1 MHEFG
6 RRKGLAPKLKRSSDL
21 RRRTGGAGE
30 TLVPGSGWMS
40 RRLTEKRPAVGIT
53 IGNLTLDAPV
63 ILAPM
68 SGVTDQAFRRLVKG
82 FGAGLV
88 VSEMIASNAMIR
100 QMQESVKESRKMSG
114 DCAAEYPLSVQLAG
128 SDPEVMAE
136 AAKLNADRGAAVIDI
151 NFGCPAKKVTNKACG
166 SAIMQDER
174 LAGRIMAAVVAAV
187 DIAVTV
193 KMRTGW
199 NLDNRNAPSV
209 ARIAEDC
216 GVQMLTVHGR
226 TRCQKYA
233 GEADWHFVRAVKDAV
248 RLPVVVNGDIVT
260 VEDAVEARARSG
272 ADGVMIGRGA
282 YGRPWFLQQV
292 IDYLRDGK
300 VTPAPTLERRLAVM
314 LEHYEGL
321 LALYGQRHGVRIARK
336 HLGWYARGLEGA
348 AEFRSHMNREEDPA
362 RVRSMIRALFDA
374 SLEKAA
380 A

>member
-1 MHEFG
+1 MGFSIG
-6 RRKGLAPKLKRSSDL
+6 KIDLKD
-21 RRRTGGAGE
+21 
-30 TLVPGSGWMS
+30 
-40 RRLTEKRPAVGIT
+40 
-53 IGNLTLDAPV
+53 PV

-68 SGVTDQAFRRLVKG
+68 SGVTDQVFRSLVKD
-82 FGAGLV
+82 FGVGLV

-100 QMQESVKESRKMSG
+100 QMQDSVKESRKMSG

-136 AAKLNADRGAAVIDI
+136 AAKLNADRGAAIIDI

-187 DIAVTV
+187 DLPVTV

-199 NLDNRNAPSV
+199 NQENRNAPSL
-209 ARIAEDC
+209 ARVAEDC
-216 GVQMLTVHGR
+216 GIQMLTVHGR
-226 TRCQKYA
+226 TRAQKYA
-233 GEADWHFVRAVKDAV
+233 GEADWHFVRQVKDAV
-248 RLPVVVNGDIVT
+248 GLPVVVNGDIVT
-260 VEDAVEARARSG
+260 VEDAAEAMQSSG

-282 YGRPWFLQQV
+282 YGRPWFPRQV
-292 IDYLRDGK
+292 IDYLRDG
-300 VTPAPTLERRLAVM
+300 TRTAEPNLARRVDVM

-321 LALYGQRHGVRIARK
+321 LTLYGAHHGVRIARK
-336 HLGWYARGLEGA
+336 HLCWYAKGFDGA
-348 AEFRSHMNREEDPA
+348 ADFRARMNREEDPA
-362 RVRSMIRALFDA
+362 LVKDMIRTLLTP

>member
-1 MHEFG
+1 MG
-6 RRKGLAPKLKRSSDL
+6 MGMGIAIGKLKL
-21 RRRTGGAGE
+21 E
-30 TLVPGSGWMS
+30 
-40 RRLTEKRPAVGIT
+40 
-53 IGNLTLDAPV
+53 APV

-68 SGVTDQAFRRLVKG
+68 SGVTDQPFRQLVRE

-100 QMQESVKESRKMSG
+100 QMQESVKESRKLSD

-136 AAKLNADRGAAVIDI
+136 AARLNADRGAAIIDI

-166 SAIMQDER
+166 SAIMQDPL

-187 DIAVTV
+187 DLPVTV

-199 NLDNRNAPSV
+199 NLENRNAPEI
-209 ARIAEDC
+209 ARIAQDC

-226 TRCQKYA
+226 TRCQKYS
-233 GEADWHFVRAVKDAV
+233 GEADWHFVRQVKQAV

-260 VEDAVEARARSG
+260 VEDAAEALARSG

-282 YGRPWFLQQV
+282 YGRPWFLRQV
-292 IDYLRDGK
+292 MDYLKDG
-300 VTPAPTLERRLAVM
+300 TRRPDPAPERRLSVM
-314 LEHYEGL
+314 QRHYEAL
-321 LALYGQRHGVRIARK
+321 LTLYGRHHGVRIARK
-336 HLGWYARGLEGA
+336 HLGWYAKGLAGA
-348 AEFRSHMNREEDPA
+348 AEFRARMNREDDPEK
-362 RVRSMIRALFDA
+362 VLQMITALFD
-374 SLEKAA
+374 SSFEKAA

>member
-1 MHEFG
+1 
-6 RRKGLAPKLKRSSDL
+6 
-21 RRRTGGAGE
+21 
-30 TLVPGSGWMS
+30 MS
-40 RRLTEKRPAVGIT
+40 IA
-53 IGNLTLDAPV
+53 IGNLVLDAPV

-68 SGVTDQAFRRLVKG
+68 SGVTDAPFRRLVKQ

-174 LAGRIMAAVVAAV
+174 LAGRIMAAVVEAV
-187 DIAVTV
+187 DLPVTV

-199 NLDNRNAPSV
+199 NRDNRNAPTI
-209 ARIAEDC
+209 ARIAQDC
-216 GVQMLTVHGR
+216 GIRMLTVHGR

-233 GEADWHFVRAVKDAV
+233 GEADWHFVRRVKEAVD
-248 RLPVVVNGDIVT
+248 LPVVVNGDIVT
-260 VEDAVEARARSG
+260 LEDAAAARARSG

-282 YGRPWFLQQV
+282 YGRPWFLGQV
-292 IDYLRDGK
+292 IDYLRDGR
-300 VTPAPTLERRLAVM
+300 VTPPPGLVRRRVAM
-314 LEHYEGL
+314 LEHYEEL
-321 LALYGQRHGVRIARK
+321 LAFYGRRHGVRIARK
-336 HLGWYARGLEGA
+336 HLGWYAKGMAGA
-348 AEFRSHMNREEDPA
+348 AEFRARMNREEDPA
-362 RVRSMIRALFDA
+362 RVTAMIHDFFD
-374 SLEKAA
+374 LNQEKAA